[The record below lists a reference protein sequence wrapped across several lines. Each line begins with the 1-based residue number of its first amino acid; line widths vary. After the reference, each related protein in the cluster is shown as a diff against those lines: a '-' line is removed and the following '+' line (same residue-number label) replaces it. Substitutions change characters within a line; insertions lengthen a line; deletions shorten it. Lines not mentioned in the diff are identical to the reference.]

1 MILEL
6 QASAYFSYL
15 EKPEQIIQ
23 KSICKL
29 RGKHIELDNNSHTVV
44 KQNVVKVL

>member
-23 KSICKL
+23 KSICKH
-29 RGKHIELDNNSHTVV
+29 RGECIVLDNNSQTVV
-44 KQNVVKVL
+44 EQNIVKVL

>member
-1 MILEL
+1 MTLEL

-15 EKPEQIIQ
+15 EKVEQIIQ
-23 KSICKL
+23 KSICKH
-29 RGKHIELDNNSHTVV
+29 RGECIVLDNNSQTVV